1 MNPIL
6 GMRGAVISPH
16 SLASKA
22 DLDILHEGGNAIE
35 AAIAIAS
42 TLTVVCH
49 CDGCFAVFSNR
60 TLITP

>member
-16 SLASKA
+16 FLASKA
-22 DLDILHEGGNAIE
+22 GLDILHEGGNAIE
-35 AAIAIAS
+35 AAIAIAIAS

-49 CDGCFAVFSNR
+49 CDGCFAVFFQI
-60 TLITP
+60 LP